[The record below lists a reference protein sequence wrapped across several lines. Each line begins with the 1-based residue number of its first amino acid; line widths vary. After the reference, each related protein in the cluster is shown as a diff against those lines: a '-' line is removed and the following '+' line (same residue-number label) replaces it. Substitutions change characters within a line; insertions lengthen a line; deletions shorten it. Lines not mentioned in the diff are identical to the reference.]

1 MKTTFFFSLFVGLFL
16 LESAEATAQAQAAN
30 QTFWVHEDQV
40 KPSMTK
46 EYEAVTKDFI
56 AALKKHNIKETD
68 FSTARLD
75 NGTYLS
81 ISPVS
86 NMADLDKNP
95 LAPLAEKMGN
105 EKFGELFTRFNKCY
119 DVHKDYMVHLI
130 EDLSYMPDGL
140 TTNTPG
146 QDFRKWHFLHV
157 TPENVSA
164 LREKMLEIK
173 ELYKEKAA
181 KENYRVYRNG
191 FGSDG
196 DYYLV
201 VISAKDA
208 QSYAQTSDETEELLG
223 QEGKELFED
232 MMQYVKKYET
242 ETGFMR
248 PDLAYTSN

>member
-1 MKTTFFFSLFVGLFL
+1 MKTTFYFSLFVAL
-16 LESAEATAQAQAAN
+16 LLLVSAEAIAQAPAAN
-30 QTFWVHEDQV
+30 QIFWVHEDQV

-56 AALKKHNIKETD
+56 AALKKHDIKETN
-68 FSTARLD
+68 FSTAKLD
-75 NGTYLS
+75 NATYLS

-130 EDLSYMPDGL
+130 ENLSYMPDGL

-146 QDFRKWHFLHV
+146 QDYRKWHFLHV
-157 TPENVSA
+157 TPENVPA

-173 ELYKEKAA
+173 ELYKEKDA

-208 QSYAQTSDETEELLG
+208 QSYAQTSDETEALLG
-223 QEGKELFED
+223 QEGKKLFED

-248 PDLAYTSN
+248 PDLAYTSD

>member
-1 MKTTFFFSLFVGLFL
+1 MKTTFLFSLFVAML
-16 LESAEATAQAQAAN
+16 LLQSSEAIAQSQPVN
-30 QTFWVHEDQV
+30 QIFWVHEDQV

-56 AALKKHNIKETD
+56 AALKKHNVKDTD
-68 FSTARLD
+68 FSMARLD

-86 NMADLDKNP
+86 NMADLDRNP

-130 EDLSYMPDGL
+130 ENLSYMPDGL

-157 TPENVSA
+157 SPENVPA

-173 ELYKEKAA
+173 ELYKEKGA

-208 QSYAQTSDETEELLG
+208 QSYAQISDETEELLG
-223 QEGKELFED
+223 QEGKMLFED

-242 ETGFMR
+242 ETGSMR